1 MQTRTQK
8 FYDCKWPSLHLFDYN
23 QSSRWAP
30 VFWPKSCKTLL
41 GPVNF
46 SVFILNYIKIN
57 SRIWFEP
64 VNLFW
69 RLWTVQLNIIYYLFC
84 VGKMNP
90 IFVYI
95 LFLVMVKK
103 LGWDG
108 YVMFWHFNSMPPNQ
122 RLLLLIMRC
131 SDISTACPPTK
142 DYCYWNRN
150 VFDSHYYY
158 IFAESGSCCHD
169 HIRMVVGFITTH
181 AISAYHH

>member
-8 FYDCKWPSLHLFDYN
+8 FYDCKWPSLHLFYYN

-122 RLLLLIMRC
+122 RLLLLVMWC
-131 SDISTACPPTK
+131 SDISAACPPTK
-142 DYCYWNRN
+142 DYCYWLCD
-150 VFDSHYYY
+150 VLTFQQ
-158 IFAESGSCCHD
+158 
-169 HIRMVVGFITTH
+169 H
-181 AISAYHH
+181 ALQPKIIVTGYEMFWHFSSMPSDQRLLLLK

>member
-1 MQTRTQK
+1 MV
-8 FYDCKWPSLHLFDYN
+8 LF
-23 QSSRWAP
+23 
-30 VFWPKSCKTLL
+30 V
-41 GPVNF
+41 
-46 SVFILNYIKIN
+46 LNY
-57 SRIWFEP
+57 
-64 VNLFW
+64 
-69 RLWTVQLNIIYYLFC
+69 FC

-108 YVMFWHFNSMPPNQ
+108 YEMFWHFNSMPSNQ
-122 RLLLLIMRC
+122 RLLLLVMRC
-131 SDISTACPPTK
+131 SDISTACPPTKDYCYWLCDVLTFQQHALQPKIIVTDYVMFWHFSSMPSNQRLLLLVMRCSDISAACPLTK